1 MKDVKGFK
9 LNVLKRRSFTTKS
22 GKSQQSLFIPLTFR
36 TGTFPFKFCR
46 DGGLSA
52 RTAWLKGQKGSMRER
67 AAQKRK
73 AIPLGT

>member
-22 GKSQQSLFIPLTFR
+22 RECQQSLFIPLTFR

-46 DGGLSA
+46 DDGLSA
-52 RTAWLKGQKGSMRER
+52 RTAWLKGQKRSVREK